1 MDDRLG
7 REMAEGPAA
16 VGGTLANVTAVQ
28 AAFDRLAASAERIV
42 LVGTGGSLAVSRAA
56 APSWRRR
63 LVAADGPPLIV
74 RQSADLVLGDL
85 DGDGLGRGELVIAI
99 SQSGTSPETLAATAL
114 ARGAGAPVVSVT
126 AQRSSP
132 LATGASLLVEV
143 ASGEETDASTKSAL
157 ATLAGLLGLAG
168 VIDAGPAGADRI
180 VETLDAVVASRSLAD
195 DVGPRLAG
203 ARRTWCVG
211 FGSALGIAEAGA
223 LLWHEKVI
231 RQAVAATPAEF
242 RHGLVEA
249 AGRGD
254 AVILIEVDDPD
265 PRRLAY
271 LARLR
276 DELASLEV
284 DLVEIGS
291 GPNAPGRPGV
301 EVTPPKLALT
311 GADPGTRILEALLRV
326 QQLGRAT
333 ALAAGTYRDGFR
345 ILRETVRPADEI
357 LGPGT
362 WT

>member
-1 MDDRLG
+1 
-7 REMAEGPAA
+7 
-16 VGGTLANVTAVQ
+16 
-28 AAFDRLAASAERIV
+28 
-42 LVGTGGSLAVSRAA
+42 
-56 APSWRRR
+56 
-63 LVAADGPPLIV
+63 
-74 RQSADLVLGDL
+74 
-85 DGDGLGRGELVIAI
+85 
-99 SQSGTSPETLAATAL
+99 
-114 ARGAGAPVVSVT
+114 
-126 AQRSSP
+126 
-132 LATGASLLVEV
+132 
-143 ASGEETDASTKSAL
+143 
-157 ATLAGLLGLAG
+157 
-168 VIDAGPAGADRI
+168 
-180 VETLDAVVASRSLAD
+180 
-195 DVGPRLAG
+195 
-203 ARRTWCVG
+203 
-211 FGSALGIAEAGA
+211 
-223 LLWHEKVI
+223 VI

-254 AVILIEVDDPD
+254 ALILIEVDDPD

-291 GPNAPGRPGV
+291 GPGAPGRPGV
-301 EVTPPKLALT
+301 EATPPTLALT
-311 GADPGTRILEALLRV
+311 ADPGTRILEALLRV